1 MTVKLS
7 KNGKRLGRPPKNKD
21 KNPEVFVVESKP
33 YVAPTFDL
41 SSEEMLECSL
51 VPINEYSHIQSDIKR
66 VGRYAQSTYSLN
78 KYGKSSFVVLAYLDT
93 DLEKHR
99 KDGLSDEQIV
109 VRCVNYLNQTEA
121 KKKGQK
127 KDPKKPYGNLQIYGF
142 RTINK
147 FDKEVLAVELVTDS
161 KSNEN
166 FWGVGNR

>member
-1 MTVKLS
+1 MTVRLS
-7 KNGKRLGRPPKNKD
+7 KNGKRLGRPPKDKG
-21 KNPEVFVVESKP
+21 KNPEVFVTEQKP
-33 YVAPTFDL
+33 YVAPEFDL
-41 SSEEMLECSL
+41 STEEMIECKL

-66 VGRYAQSTYSLN
+66 AGRYAQSTYTLN
-78 KYGKSSFVVLAYLDT
+78 KFGKNSFIVLAYLDT

-109 VRCVNYLNQTEA
+109 VRCVNYLNQAEA

-127 KDPKKPYGNLQIYGF
+127 KDPKKPYGNLQLYGF

-147 FDKEVLAVELVTDS
+147 FDREVIAIELVTDS
-161 KSNEN
+161 RSNEN